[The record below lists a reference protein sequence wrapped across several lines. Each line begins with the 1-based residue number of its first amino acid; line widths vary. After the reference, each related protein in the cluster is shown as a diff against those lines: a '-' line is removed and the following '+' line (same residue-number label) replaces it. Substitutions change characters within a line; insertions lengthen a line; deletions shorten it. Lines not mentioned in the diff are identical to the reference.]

1 MSTTAEGLSFP
12 YRPYRPLWRR
22 ILGPVIGWAFLT
34 TALATLLRMALKPSM
49 PRMSEQWLLSH
60 QTEFNRLDD

>member
-12 YRPYRPLWRR
+12 YRPLRR
-22 ILGPVIGWAFLT
+22 ILGPVVGWAFLI
-34 TALATLLRMALKPSM
+34 TALATLRQMALKPSM

-60 QTEFNRLDD
+60 QTEFNRRDS

>member
-12 YRPYRPLWRR
+12 YRPLRR
-22 ILGPVIGWAFLT
+22 ILGPAFGWTILT

-49 PRMSEQWLLSH
+49 PRMSEQWLQSH
-60 QTEFNRLDD
+60 QAEFNRPDY

>member
-12 YRPYRPLWRR
+12 YRPLRR
-22 ILGPVIGWAFLT
+22 ILGPVFGCAFLT
-34 TALATLLRMALKPSM
+34 AALATLLRRALKPSM

-60 QTEFNRLDD
+60 QTEFNRRDY

>member
-22 ILGPVIGWAFLT
+22 MLGPVIGWAFVT

-60 QTEFNRLDD
+60 QTEFNRLGD